1 MDERVKHTEE
11 NIEKV
16 RRKTNMILY
25 TLKWHLKNNTF
36 LVLPVLNKEY

>member
-1 MDERVKHTEE
+1 MDQRVKHTEE

-25 TLKWHLKNNTF
+25 TLKCYLKNITF
-36 LVLPVLNKEY
+36 VVLFALNKEY

>member
-1 MDERVKHTEE
+1 MEE

-25 TLKWHLKNNTF
+25 TLQWCLKNITY
-36 LVLPVLNKEY
+36 LVIPAWNKEY